1 MIRVNLLHSRKDGM
15 QRLPAEGGASAFI
28 SGREVLLAAVFLVL
42 GGIIL
47 WVVVSNS
54 NGPDD
59 AALVAEETTAPP
71 ALAPPEQAF
80 VPDGQADPARVAEA
94 AIPQGETPAPL
105 ASGSGEPPA
114 VAAAVAESAAS
125 SATGNVQR
133 PVSSPSTQTPPP
145 ARPPSQPAAPAPRSS
160 AASPP
165 ATSSGTSAA
174 PSGSLI
180 LSAVRVFTRGSD
192 LQIIA
197 ATDGLPEY
205 KLFRVENPD
214 RVVIDI
220 PGAWL
225 EVPRAER
232 ERTVSHPVVQQLR
245 IAQNQLEPPLVR
257 VVLEVSS
264 FPELQVVP
272 RSDGLVISVPGG

>member
-59 AALVAEETTAPP
+59 AAVVAEETSAPP
-71 ALAPPEQAF
+71 APAPPEQAS
-80 VPDGQADPARVAEA
+80 VPDGQADPAQVAA
-94 AIPQGETPAPL
+94 TATPQTPAPL
-105 ASGSGEPPA
+105 GSGLGEPAA
-114 VAAAVAESAAS
+114 VAAAVPESAAS
-125 SATGNVQR
+125 TAKKALPQQ
-133 PVSSPSTQTPPP
+133 VSPPSTQSLPPT
-145 ARPPSQPAAPAPRSS
+145 RSPSQPAPGSSVPA
-160 AASPP
+160 PP
-165 ATSSGTSAA
+165 ATSTGASAA
-174 PSGSLI
+174 PSGSLT
-180 LSAVRVFTRGSD
+180 LSAVRVFTRGPD

-197 ATDGLPEY
+197 ATNGLPEY

-225 EVPRAER
+225 EVPRADR
-232 ERTVSHPVVQQLR
+232 EQAVSHPVVRQLR

-257 VVLEVSS
+257 VVLEVNS